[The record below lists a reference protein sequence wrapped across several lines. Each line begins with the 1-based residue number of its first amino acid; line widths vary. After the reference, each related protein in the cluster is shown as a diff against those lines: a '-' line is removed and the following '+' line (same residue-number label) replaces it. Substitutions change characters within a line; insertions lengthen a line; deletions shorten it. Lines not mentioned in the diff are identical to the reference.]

1 MIHQNIGKFPAYL
14 ADGFFMEKAIQKKF
28 SNQNSQ
34 SFIKN
39 DERERKGSKI
49 PLKINNY
56 GLVEISKEN
65 TEKKP
70 EAERKTSVFSSR
82 KTEKN
87 TSRKEEEPLRIE
99 EPKQPEKRA
108 SRTEEHLEI
117 LRSSEKKLS
126 QKEENSELFKKR
138 EEINEKQKSI
148 ESMINEQKV
157 EKKIT
162 EEKIPSMKIESI
174 NKINNEN
181 SMEKIDRTPKIKPQ
195 HPIKAAANERT
206 PTTKTTQILPPQIE
220 KTPEKNNEIQI
231 EIEEKVEKIEQE
243 KEKEKTPQQ
252 ITETFVVNFN
262 EEDYGDDNFDRESEN
277 ESFQKKKNNKKHP
290 DRSEPVPEKIEKSRN
305 NAETPQKEREVEN
318 KQQIKREVSKENK
331 KKDPPS
337 KAKKDS
343 LLHDTSDE
351 NMNSGQ
357 IQDVPKEKPKK
368 KKKKK
373 NDFSDISDISQK
385 SVAMKEKDNSLMEN
399 NDSFLHGQSPT
410 KKGLNRNFVSEFSS
424 PSQLNSPKKYEYNVD
439 FEKSDSFS
447 PEQKPGY
454 LLNKSFNKSLL
465 NKSKDLSPL
474 GDFSANSLKESSG
487 NKNSS
492 KLQPLKEITKNNDSS
507 QDFHKKQAKLMPI
520 KQSTSVER
528 PITQEGNNRKKPL
541 LTELPSKKFESNV
554 KFESEK
560 FCSLNI
566 PIKKS
571 VKKVKFFI
579 FLRKNF
585 KFY

>member
-1 MIHQNIGKFPAYL
+1 
-14 ADGFFMEKAIQKKF
+14 MEKAIQKKF

-70 EAERKTSVFSSR
+70 EGERTNSVFSSR

-87 TSRKEEEPLRIE
+87 TSRKEEEPLKIE
-99 EPKQPEKRA
+99 EPKKPEKRA

-117 LRSSEKKLS
+117 LRSSDKKLS
-126 QKEENSELFKKR
+126 QKSQKEENNELFIKR

-148 ESMINEQKV
+148 ESMINEQK
-157 EKKIT
+157 KIT
-162 EEKIPSMKIESI
+162 EEKIPSMKKIEST
-174 NKINNEN
+174 NKINNET
-181 SMEKIDRTPKIKPQ
+181 SMEKIDKTPKIRPQ
-195 HPIKAAANERT
+195 NPIKVTANERT
-206 PTTKTTQILPPQIE
+206 PTTKTTQIIQPQIE
-220 KTPEKNNEIQI
+220 KTPEKNNEIPT
-231 EIEEKVEKIEQE
+231 EIEEKIKKVEP
-243 KEKEKTPQQ
+243 EKEKTPQQ

-262 EEDYGDDNFDRESEN
+262 EEDYGDENFDRESEN
-277 ESFQKKKNNKKHP
+277 DSFQKKKNNNKKQP
-290 DRSEPVPEKIEKSRN
+290 DKIEPVPEKFEKTRN
-305 NAETPQKEREVEN
+305 DTETPQKERKVEN

-331 KKDPPS
+331 KKDPPA

-357 IQDVPKEKPKK
+357 IQDIPKEKPKK

-385 SVAMKEKDNSLMEN
+385 SVAIKEKDNSLMEN
-399 NDSFLHGQSPT
+399 NDSFLHGGQSP
-410 KKGLNRNFVSEFSS
+410 KKGPNRNFISELSS

-439 FEKSDSFS
+439 FDKSDSFS

-465 NKSKDLSPL
+465 SKSKDLSPL

-492 KLQPLKEITKNNDSS
+492 KLQPLKEIAKNNDSS

-571 VKKVKFFI
+571 VKKVKFCI
-579 FLRKNF
+579 FLKEIV